1 MKKFAVTALSIGLMT
16 GLTTLSA
23 CTKKDAATKTTTAS
37 TVASTV
43 VAAQPNQPSQPAASA
58 VAPAIIASTVVVAN
72 NASAPA
78 ATVVTPDTAVAA
90 GASQNTTTTTTTTTT
105 TAPAQQAAGSQR
117 TPLQADLITFLAAGQ
132 NLQQEAMTK
141 QSSMEK
147 DLKAKAEKAK
157 TPEQQAAF
165 QKELLTDVVAFKSK
179 QKQTLSNV
187 QLTEPRVKAVR
198 DKMVAALDNDI
209 KATQIVL
216 KNPNPTPE
224 TKKSFD
230 AEMKK
235 MENANRSAAQQ
246 LKKLMDEA
254 GMSQEPPAKSSKK

>member
-90 GASQNTTTTTTTTTT
+90 GASQNTTTTT